1 MNDATPL
8 PGSKRRWPTVVVIAL
23 LSVAA
28 AIAVG
33 EWLGWPFLAAPLQ
46 RMLSEKLDRRVRF
59 AVDADQMPTEV
70 KGFQIR
76 FVGGVRLVAPA
87 LEVAAPAWSKSPH
100 MLIARDVVLDLRYV
114 DLWRAYRGT
123 PLRIDNLKAA
133 MVDGNLER
141 LADGRSS
148 WQFGPDR
155 TTTPTALSEPMPSPV
170 FGNLQVSNG
179 TLRYRDVPLATE
191 VEVRLSLVD
200 GNSVVTAQAPPK
212 RSDAAVATV
221 KPGNVLK
228 LNATGRYR
236 ALPLKLELVSAGVLP
251 WTTDEAHAA
260 PVGLTLNA
268 TVGRAEL
275 AFKGT
280 ATDARHLNG
289 FTGRFSLKGPS
300 LAAAGE
306 PLGVTLPTTPAFRT
320 AGVIVRRTDSWYV
333 VIDDATV
340 GASRLNGAFTYETGR
355 SVPLLS
361 GRLGGSRL
369 LLTDLGP
376 VVGTTAITTT
386 AQTAITPATI
396 TTQTTIASVATPP
409 IKTVT
414 TKTNAATNKSKGL
427 VLPNRPF
434 DLASLRAMD
443 ANVLFDIDEVDLST
457 RLLEPLRPLQG
468 HLQLQAGVL
477 SMSNLSA
484 RTGEGKLAGGWRL
497 DGRGSKA
504 LWNVDLRWD
513 SIKLERWI
521 RQTRANNAPPYV
533 SGRLHGKTAMQ
544 GEGRSTAEILAT
556 LKGQFR
562 AELREGTISHLV
574 VEMAGLDIAEALGLF
589 LTGDKTLPVQ
599 CAVAD
604 LVATDG
610 IFRPRVMVLDTTD
623 STIWI
628 DGSLSLAKEVLDL
641 KAVVTPKDF
650 SPLTLRTPLLV
661 RGTFGNPVVSIEKGP
676 LTRTLA
682 TAFLLALV
690 NPLAA
695 LIPLIDRGD
704 ADEAK
709 VGAAGCQAL
718 TQRSYTRR
726 TAAVR

>member
-1 MNDATPL
+1 MNTESLQTGP
-8 PGSKRRWPTVVVIAL
+8 KRRWPIVVVTALVSIA
-23 LSVAA
+23 V

-33 EWLGWPFLAAPLQ
+33 EWLGWPFLAEPLQ

-59 AVDADQMPTEV
+59 AVDADQMPTQV

-155 TTTPTALSEPMPSPV
+155 TVTPDALAEPMPNPL
-170 FGNLQVSNG
+170 FGNLQVSSG
-179 TLRYRDVPLATE
+179 TLRYRDVPFATE
-191 VEVRLSLVD
+191 VEVRLSLDD
-200 GNSVVTAQAPPK
+200 GN
-212 RSDAAVATV
+212 AVATAQTPPKNTDTAV
-221 KPGNVLK
+221 VIAKPGNVLK

-236 ALPLKLELVSAGVLP
+236 ALPLKLELVSDGVLP
-251 WTTDEAHAA
+251 WTTDEAHAV

-275 AFKGT
+275 TFKGT

-386 AQTAITPATI
+386 TQTAIAP
-396 TTQTTIASVATPP
+396 TTTTTEAPTATPT
-409 IKTVT
+409 IKTMT

-434 DLASLRAMD
+434 DLASLRTMN
-443 ANVLFDIDEVDLST
+443 ANVLFDIDEVDLSS
-457 RLLEPLRPLQG
+457 RFLEPLRPLQG

-484 RTGEGKLAGGWRL
+484 RTGEGKLAGSWRL

-521 RQTRANNAPPYV
+521 RQTRTNNAPPYV
-533 SGRLHGKTAMQ
+533 SGRLHGKTALQ

-556 LKGQFR
+556 LKGTFR
-562 AELREGTISHLV
+562 AELREGTISHLL
-574 VEMAGLDIAEALGLF
+574 VEMAGLDIAEGLGLF

-599 CAVAD
+599 CGVAD

-610 IFRPRVMVLDTTD
+610 TFRPRVMVLDTTD
-623 STIWI
+623 STIWV
-628 DGSLSLAKEVLDL
+628 DGSLSLAKEALDL

-682 TAFLLALV
+682 TSFLLALV

-718 TQRSYTRR
+718 IQRSYTRR
-726 TAAVR
+726 PAAVR

>member
-1 MNDATPL
+1 MNTESLQTGP
-8 PGSKRRWPTVVVIAL
+8 KRRWPIVVVTALVSIA
-23 LSVAA
+23 V

-33 EWLGWPFLAAPLQ
+33 EWLGWPFLAEPLQ

-59 AVDADQMPTEV
+59 AVDADQMPTQV

-155 TTTPTALSEPMPSPV
+155 TVTPDALAEPMPSPL
-170 FGNLQVSNG
+170 FGNLQVSSG
-179 TLRYRDVPLATE
+179 TLRYRDVPFATE
-191 VEVRLSLVD
+191 VEVRLSLDD
-200 GNSVVTAQAPPK
+200 GN
-212 RSDAAVATV
+212 AVATAQTPPKNTDTAV
-221 KPGNVLK
+221 VIAKPGNVLK

-236 ALPLKLELVSAGVLP
+236 ALPLKLELVSDGVLP
-251 WTTDEAHAA
+251 WTTDEARAV

-268 TVGRAEL
+268 AVGRAEL
-275 AFKGT
+275 TFKGT

-386 AQTAITPATI
+386 TQTAIAP
-396 TTQTTIASVATPP
+396 TTTTTEAPTATPT
-409 IKTVT
+409 IKTMT

-434 DLASLRAMD
+434 DLASLRTMN
-443 ANVLFDIDEVDLST
+443 ANVLFDIDEVDLSS
-457 RLLEPLRPLQG
+457 RFLEPLRPLQG
-468 HLQLQAGVL
+468 HLQLQGGVL

-484 RTGEGKLAGGWRL
+484 RAGEGKLAGGWRL

-533 SGRLHGKTAMQ
+533 SGRLHGKTALQ

-726 TAAVR
+726 AAAVR